1 MIVITITHS
10 TDADN
15 DSVFV
20 DATREDGGDVAI
32 TEALGMIEL
41 AKAILIEQAT

>member
-1 MIVITITHS
+1 MTVITITHGS
-10 TDADN
+10 DGDN

-20 DATREDGGDVAI
+20 DATREDGEDVAI
-32 TEALGMIEL
+32 TEVLGMIEL